1 MSGVRCPSAPV
12 VRPEVRPRIT
22 TRARG
27 VENWREGTRRER
39 GCAPGATEGS
49 SVQTASSFRWRAN
62 ESAAADA
69 DFAADARRS
78 MSRHRRVAHG
88 SEFGCRDDLSILG
101 TLFEQTS
108 VLDQRPAPVEGFADM
123 ASIDESKEKLKELY
137 ATREEMEKEMA
148 EIAQRLTEPGMP
160 GLRGALVD
168 REGFPIPGVD
178 LYQVRGDR
186 GRYATLRNDHSEVT
200 KELEKRLAELH
211 LQAGV
216 TKGVAAMELTREAI
230 EKQQR
235 DEDDAFMRA
244 RARAAAR
251 YGAPPS
257 ARAFA
262 YVDEVTPRSPAD
274 EAGMRV
280 GDVVTMFGDVV
291 GPHEAGTLPA
301 VAAALAER
309 EGEPVAVWV
318 SRGGTDV
325 RLDVTPRR
333 WEGRGLLGCHMRPR

>member
-1 MSGVRCPSAPV
+1 MC
-12 VRPEVRPRIT
+12 
-22 TRARG
+22 
-27 VENWREGTRRER
+27 
-39 GCAPGATEGS
+39 C
-49 SVQTASSFRWRAN
+49 
-62 ESAAADA
+62 
-69 DFAADARRS
+69 
-78 MSRHRRVAHG
+78 
-88 SEFGCRDDLSILG
+88 ILG
-101 TLFEQTS
+101 TLACFHQIWTS
-108 VLDQRPAPVEGFADM
+108 AWHLWRAPPSKADM

-186 GRYATLRNDHSEVT
+186 GRYATLRNDHAEVT
-200 KELEKRLAELH
+200 KELEKRLSELH

-244 RARAAAR
+244 RARAAAQ
-251 YGAPPS
+251 YGAPPG

-262 YVDEVTPRSPAD
+262 YVDEVTPGSPAST
-274 EAGMRV
+274 AGMRV
-280 GDVVTMFGDVV
+280 GDVVLMFGDVV
-291 GPHEAGTLPA
+291 GPHEAGTLPR
-301 VAAALAER
+301 VAAALAKR
-309 EGEPVAVWV
+309 EGHPVAVWV
-318 SRGGTDV
+318 SRGGVDV